1 MKYSTLLAV
10 IAISVLTIACSKER
24 TTESGVKVKIVEEG
38 DGTPLE
44 DSTILRMNM
53 KYVNA
58 NGNEHWNSDKAG
70 GPIAMQYLKEVWSTL
85 GPMYEAMETLN
96 VGDSGVF
103 DISVAEFYENSM
115 KGAAIPDSLDSA
127 SNMTFYVKIVS
138 MMTVDEF
145 QEFRKQE
152 YEKAQAKAQE
162 QKRERMAERLAQLL
176 EETVEMRQADG
187 EQIDKFLAENNIEAT
202 TTETGI
208 RYNITQEGEG
218 EYAKPGDRVTVHY
231 SGTFMDGSKFDSS
244 YDRDKPFIF
253 VLGQGDVI
261 PGWDEGIA
269 LLNKGAKATLY
280 IPSSLAYGSRQNG
293 SIPANS
299 ILFFD
304 VELIEIN

>member
-10 IAISVLTIACSKER
+10 LAIAVLTIACNEER
-24 TTESGVKVKIVEEG
+24 TTESGVKVRIVEKGE
-38 DGTPLE
+38 GTPLQ

-70 GPIAMQYLKEVWSTL
+70 GPVAMQYLKEVWGTL
-85 GPMYEAMETLN
+85 GPMYEAFETLN

-103 DISVAEFYENSM
+103 DISVAEFYKNSM
-115 KGAAIPDSLDSA
+115 KGAVIPDSLDSA

-138 MMTVDEF
+138 MMTVEEF

-162 QKRERMAERLAQLL
+162 QKRAMMAERLAKLL
-176 EETVEMRQADG
+176 EETVEARQKDG
-187 EQIDKFLAENNIEAT
+187 EDIDKFLTENNITAT
-202 TTETGI
+202 TTESGM
-208 RYNITQEGEG
+208 RYNLTQAGDGEF
-218 EYAKPGDRVTVHY
+218 AKPGDRVTVHY
-231 SGTFMDGSKFDSS
+231 HGTFMDGTKFDSS
-244 YDRDKPFIF
+244 YDRDQPFIF

-269 LLNKGAKATLY
+269 LLNKGAKATFY
-280 IPSSLAYGSRQNG
+280 IPSSLAYGERG
-293 SIPANS
+293 RGGIPANS

-304 VELIEIN
+304 VELLEIN